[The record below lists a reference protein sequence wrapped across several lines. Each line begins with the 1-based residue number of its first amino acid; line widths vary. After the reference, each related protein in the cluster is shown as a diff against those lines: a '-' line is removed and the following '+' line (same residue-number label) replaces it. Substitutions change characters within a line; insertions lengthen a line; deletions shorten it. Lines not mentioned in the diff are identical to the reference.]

1 MQRMDSEGLERPYKS
16 WSPVSMKPEIY
27 SATNPFL
34 ESRIFKK
41 LRGGNSEIK
50 YRRLLTT
57 ISNPF
62 LAITARK

>member
-1 MQRMDSEGLERPYKS
+1 
-16 WSPVSMKPEIY
+16 MKPEIY

-50 YRRLLTT
+50 YLRLLTT